1 MRSKVNPV
9 VIGMFVIG
17 AAILATASVMVF
29 GAAKFF
35 THTEKCISYFS
46 ESVNGLDVGAPLKFK
61 GVKIGKVESIR
72 IGSHSETMKNSS
84 VAVVY
89 SIDIDMLRRKI
100 GDSNL
105 QYEHWLK
112 QQISEGMR
120 AKLNYQ
126 SIVTGMLYIEF
137 DYLAN
142 PGDKY
147 ELRYGGTRFIEVPS
161 TLTGIAETAKAFQD
175 TIDNISKIDFESIG
189 KNANMLLAN
198 INSKLGDLDVK
209 AINDSAITAL
219 NSIDALAS
227 DPNLKNTLLD
237 LDILMK
243 DSSAFVRMAQGE
255 FMDLSS
261 SAKKTFANA
270 DSVLDNV
277 NAIIMPQSPLRY
289 ELAALLRSVNQ
300 SVSSLSNLTDYI
312 QRNPSSLL
320 TGKAKSKNSNQQ

>member
-1 MRSKVNPV
+1 
-9 VIGMFVIG
+9 
-17 AAILATASVMVF
+17 
-29 GAAKFF
+29 
-35 THTEKCISYFS
+35 
-46 ESVNGLDVGAPLKFK
+46 
-61 GVKIGKVESIR
+61 
-72 IGSHSETMKNSS
+72 
-84 VAVVY
+84 
-89 SIDIDMLRRKI
+89 
-100 GDSNL
+100 
-105 QYEHWLK
+105 
-112 QQISEGMR
+112 
-120 AKLNYQ
+120 
-126 SIVTGMLYIEF
+126 
-137 DYLAN
+137 
-142 PGDKY
+142 
-147 ELRYGGTRFIEVPS
+147 
-161 TLTGIAETAKAFQD
+161 
-175 TIDNISKIDFESIG
+175 
-189 KNANMLLAN
+189 MLLAN